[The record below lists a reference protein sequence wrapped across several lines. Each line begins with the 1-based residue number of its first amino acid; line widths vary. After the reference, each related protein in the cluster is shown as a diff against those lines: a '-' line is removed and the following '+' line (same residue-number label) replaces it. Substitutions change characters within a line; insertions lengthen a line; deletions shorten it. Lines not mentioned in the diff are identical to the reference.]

1 VQKPMS
7 NGWADILQGRHDP
20 RDLRALRGPVPK
32 AMAAPVQRPSLGCAM
47 MSNYR
52 KAKGDR
58 AEIEKEESD
67 VGDKPPSPKN
77 PNSHSKPA
85 EKSGLPRTPPDRDR

>member
-1 VQKPMS
+1 
-7 NGWADILQGRHDP
+7 
-20 RDLRALRGPVPK
+20 
-32 AMAAPVQRPSLGCAM
+32 M